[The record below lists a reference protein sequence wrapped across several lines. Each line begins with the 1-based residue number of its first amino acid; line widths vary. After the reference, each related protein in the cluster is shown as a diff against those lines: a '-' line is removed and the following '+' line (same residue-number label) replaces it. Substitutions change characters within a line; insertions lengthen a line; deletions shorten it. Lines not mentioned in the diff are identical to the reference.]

1 MKKKET
7 GNTDQKELNRT
18 LTAAEQK
25 RLDHFEAKAEELK
38 QQGYRRVNLTV
49 SIVGANVFAVVL
61 LFPVAVLGLWLFWLK
76 NGSLARSLTSVTFGG
91 QLLFLLV
98 FLAAVVVHELIH
110 GLSWS
115 LFTERRFRDIEFGFM
130 KQYLTPY
137 CACLVPLSKGQYVFG
152 ALMPLVVLG
161 ILPMIIGILIGSL
174 PVLFLGILMTV
185 SAAGDILIVWKLL
198 KYHSRA
204 EQIVYMDHPTQA
216 GGVIFEK

>member
-1 MKKKET
+1 MP
-7 GNTDQKELNRT
+7 DVL
-18 LTAAEQK
+18 
-25 RLDHFEAKAEELK
+25 
-38 QQGYRRVNLTV
+38 
-49 SIVGANVFAVVL
+49 FAVVL

-91 QLLFLLV
+91 QLLSLLV

-198 KYHSRA
+198 AYRSQA